1 VGTAYEVARSADEQY
16 AEYPRR
22 RSFLIDEAGVIRR
35 VYEVTDVAA
44 HADHVLADLE
54 QLQR

>member
-1 VGTAYEVARSADEQY
+1 VGTAYEVARSPEEQY
-16 AEYPRR
+16 SDYPRR
-22 RSFLIDEAGVIRR
+22 RSFLIDDVGVIRR
-35 VYEVTDVAA
+35 VYDVTDVAA